1 MKEGFIVS
9 TTRLVQQRPH
19 RQYVAGV
26 SACLIGLLCLTPAM
40 AGQQAPGATT
50 ERSAQLREDADA
62 LLKGNR
68 SVLAKVLAISSDQIK
83 VDVGEVQ
90 PRFLPLTQANQKGFQ
105 ALTAGDDVVVVLNEQ
120 NLLVDYHPVDGE
132 LSAHTVIRGEIA
144 QNLPVG
150 QETVV
155 VRSAGEER
163 SYQIRSQVRSKV
175 AAIPTGTT
183 AMFLLDESNQIA
195 DVALSTRQD
204 SRHSA
209 GAHKDMSP
217 IKGAHKQAD
226 GTVVSPLNADRITL
240 RTGTQAEQ
248 PFEVRETTRHKLES
262 LRKGDAVIL
271 LIDTDNKVIDVAIP
285 PRSH

>member
-1 MKEGFIVS
+1 MVVN
-9 TTRLVQQRPH
+9 RLIQFQPR
-19 RQYVAGV
+19 RRYVGM
-26 SACLIGLLCLTPAM
+26 SACLMGLLCLTPAM
-40 AGQQAPGATT
+40 AGQPAPGSTA
-50 ERSAQLREDADA
+50 EGSAQLREDADT

-90 PRFLPLTQANQKGFQ
+90 PRFLPLKQAHQKGFP
-105 ALTAGDDVVVVLNEQ
+105 ALAEGDDVVVVLNEQ

-175 AAIPTGTT
+175 AAIAIGTT
-183 AMFLLDESNQIA
+183 AIFLLDESNQIA
-195 DVALSTRQD
+195 DVALSTRQNNHD
-204 SRHSA
+204 SGNRH
-209 GAHKDMSP
+209 GGMSP
-217 IKGAHKQAD
+217 IKGAHQQVD
-226 GTVVSPLNADRITL
+226 GTVVSPLTANRITL

-285 PRSH
+285 PRKD

>member
-1 MKEGFIVS
+1 MRVNRLIQSHRRDAVTGIS
-9 TTRLVQQRPH
+9 T
-19 RQYVAGV
+19 
-26 SACLIGLLCLTPAM
+26 CLIGLLCLTPAM
-40 AGQQAPGATT
+40 AGHPAPGDAAGG
-50 ERSAQLREDADA
+50 SAQLREDADT

-90 PRFLPLTQANQKGFQ
+90 PRFLPLKQAGQKGFPSL
-105 ALTAGDDVVVVLNEQ
+105 AEGDDLVVVLNEQ

-150 QETVV
+150 QESVV

-163 SYQIRSQVRSKV
+163 SYQIRSQARSKV
-175 AAIPTGTT
+175 AAIATGAT
-183 AMFLLDESNQIA
+183 AIFLLDETNQIA

-204 SRHSA
+204 GRHS
-209 GAHKDMSP
+209 GSRPGGMSP
-217 IKGAHKQAD
+217 IKGAHTQVD

-240 RTGTQAEQ
+240 RTSTHAEQ
-248 PFEVRETTRHKLES
+248 PFEVRDTTRHKLES
-262 LRKGDAVIL
+262 LRTGDAVIL

>member
-1 MKEGFIVS
+1 MVVN
-9 TTRLVQQRPH
+9 RLI
-19 RQYVAGV
+19 QYHLYRRHVVTGM

-40 AGQQAPGATT
+40 AGQPAPSATA
-50 ERSAQLREDADA
+50 EGSVQLREDADA

-90 PRFLPLTQANQKGFQ
+90 PRFLPLKQANQKGFR
-105 ALTAGDDVVVVLNEQ
+105 ALAEGDDVVVVLNEQ
-120 NLLVDYHPVDGE
+120 NLLVDYHPADGE

-144 QNLPVG
+144 QNLPIG

-155 VRSAGEER
+155 LRSAGEER

-175 AAIPTGTT
+175 AAIPTGT
-183 AMFLLDESNQIA
+183 AAIFLLDESNQIA

-204 SRHSA
+204 GHNSGSRA
-209 GAHKDMSP
+209 GGMSP
-217 IKGAHKQAD
+217 IKGAHKQVD
-226 GTVVSPLNADRITL
+226 GTVVSPLNANRITL

-271 LIDTDNKVIDVAIP
+271 LVDTDNKVIDVAIP